1 MSEAQEAGE
10 VRAQKPVREVQGNVG
25 LAELP
30 RILPL
35 EEAAREL
42 QMPVEHLTDLV
53 QSGRVPA
60 YLAPDGKSMMVPVP
74 LPEQPQALQPAT
86 DGNGEVKR
94 PLTLE
99 EINARLAAVKREDFA
114 HLEGSISLPE
124 AVAKY
129 GISRRTLQR
138 WIRRGYV
145 KVLRRGTSK
154 TNPTLLNEA
163 DIAYCVR
170 IHKVREEVGV
180 PRGAP
185 LLNPDGTP
193 YLLKRPLSLIA

>member
-1 MSEAQEAGE
+1 MSK
-10 VRAQKPVREVQGNVG
+10 VRKKEY
-25 LAELP
+25 P
-30 RILPL
+30 RVLPL

-42 QMPVEHLTDLV
+42 GMPIEHLTDLV
-53 QSGRVPA
+53 QSGRVPV
-60 YLAPDGKSMMVPVP
+60 YLAPNGETMMVPVP
-74 LPEQPQALQPAT
+74 LPERPQVPPS
-86 DGNGEVKR
+86 DGNGDAGR
-94 PLTLE
+94 PLTLD
-99 EINARLAAVKREDFA
+99 EINARLASIRREDFA

-138 WIRRGYV
+138 WVRRGYV
-145 KVLRRGTSK
+145 RVLRHGTSK
-154 TNPTLLNEA
+154 ANPTLLNEA